1 VGKEYHDELVA
12 QEMSHLLEYQRKIR
26 FESSFKITN
35 SLARVHNHE
44 IKALKDVERKAD
56 NN

>member
-1 VGKEYHDELVA
+1 MGKEYHDELLA

-35 SLARVHNHE
+35 PHERVHNHE
-44 IKALKDVERKAD
+44 MKALKDVERKAD